1 MPRPRLRRRIRGRP
15 NSDYFKPVG
24 IPLRNLEEIELEMQE
39 FEAIRLIDFK
49 KIPQELAARQMKI
62 SQPTF
67 SRILKTAREKIAQA
81 IIQGK
86 AIKINKSK

>member
-24 IPLRNLEEIELEMQE
+24 IPLRNLEEIELEM
-39 FEAIRLIDFK
+39 IN
-49 KIPQELAARQMKI
+49 AAERMGI

-67 SRILKTAREKIAQA
+67 SRILKTAREKIATS
-81 IIQGK
+81 IVQGK